1 MRLITLLFALAACG
15 KDSDHTGH
23 GGETGLTSP
32 PTDSTPITTDG
43 TSPVITSGTID
54 CSNTGGSSKVDTWY
68 ANLTATD
75 PQGADTLVGFGN
87 TLTAYQ
93 VANDAEAY
101 TDISIVCGDDGACF
115 GSVSSDVSGIPCAN
129 GDSFYWV
136 VAVLDI
142 EGNWSEPFTLTPL

>member
-1 MRLITLLFALAACG
+1 MRLIPLLFALAACG
-15 KDSDHTGH
+15 KGDEHTGH
-23 GGETGLTSP
+23 TGATGPTTGPTTTP
-32 PTDSTPITTDG
+32 PTTTDG
-43 TSPVITSGTID
+43 ESPVITSGTID
-54 CSNTGGSSKVDTWY
+54 CTNTGGSSKVDTWY

-75 PQGADTLVGFGN
+75 PQGADTIVGFGN

-101 TDISIVCGDDGACF
+101 SDISIVCGDDGACF
-115 GSVSSDVSGIPCAN
+115 GSVSSDVSSIPCGN

-142 EGNWSEPFTLTPL
+142 EGHWSEPFTLTPI